1 VNSLSSL
8 IFISK
13 LSYQI
18 LVMPACQLGFHAY
31 LMKAN
36 EEISVSVAMETM
48 LKRWYCGIIS

>member
-48 LKRWYCGIIS
+48 LKRWCCGIIF